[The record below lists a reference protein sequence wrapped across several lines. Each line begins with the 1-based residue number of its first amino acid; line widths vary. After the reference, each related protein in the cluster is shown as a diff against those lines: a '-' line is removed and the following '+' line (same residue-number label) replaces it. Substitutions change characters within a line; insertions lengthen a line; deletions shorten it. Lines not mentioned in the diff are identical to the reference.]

1 MRRAFRWV
9 GVLGGRMRIARELDD
24 ELAFH
29 LEMRTRQLVA
39 SGMSTGDARRE
50 ALRQFGDVGGV
61 RAQCLTLD
69 EQRERDVRRASVV
82 GELWRDVSYAVR
94 TLRRSLGFTVAV
106 VAMLSLGIGAN
117 VAIFSL
123 VEAVMLRH
131 LPVSRPDELIA
142 VGDPSRTSSM
152 SQGDRPRGDLVSW
165 KTYLA
170 MRDSVPFLRGLLA
183 TGVAPRLDIRAGEG
197 SETERARG
205 RLVSANYFRVLGVA
219 AQAGRTFDGSEDE
232 RIGASP
238 VAVISDG
245 YWARRFDR
253 ARDAVGRKLVMNGVP
268 ITVIGVA
275 APGFVGT
282 VVGQND
288 DLWLPIAMQNA
299 LSAQRP
305 WLDSTDVR
313 WLLLLGRRAPGVSE
327 AQATVAL
334 TTVVRRISEA
344 QAGTPQAASE
354 ARTLQVFVEPGARG
368 FSHVR
373 ATYSRALVTLMAGVA
388 LLMLII
394 CANVANLLLARSVAR
409 RHEIGVRMAIGAG
422 RRRIVRQL
430 LTESAVLALAGSAGG
445 LLVAWWGSRL
455 LLVLASTGASPIP
468 LDLRIGG
475 VVVAFTIATAAGSVL
490 LFGLLPALR
499 ASRVD
504 LAGRMRERGRA
515 AASSGLGARGAR
527 VPIGAALIVAQVALS
542 IVLLAGAAL
551 LVRNLRG
558 MLDADAGLDRD
569 HLLVVDVDG
578 VGRGYAGDRLRALA
592 TELQRRLSQLPGVAA
607 VSFSDN
613 GLFSGSESEDN
624 VRVAGFVARTPEDS
638 MARTDQIG
646 PGYVRAIGARLLQGR
661 DFTAADAGR
670 AAPVAIVNESF
681 ARYFFRNESAVGR
694 EFGIGDSARYQIV
707 GVVGD
712 VRDHTLTAAPERRY
726 YVAYLERVGDPPG
739 SLRLIVR
746 ATGDPAALTSAV
758 RAELRAADPL
768 LVATID
774 PLSRLMRD
782 SVAEQRLLARLAAGF
797 GLVALLLAAIGL
809 YGVIN
814 YAVTRRTGEIGLR
827 MALGAAG
834 RDVLLLVM
842 GDAIR
847 LVAVGAA
854 IGVPLAG
861 AVMQLVRSQLHGVD
875 PVDPISIGVAL
886 VVLAVAALIA
896 ALLPALRAAR
906 VPPTMALTRD
916 S

>member
-1 MRRAFRWV
+1 MRRVFRWV
-9 GVLGGRMRIARELDD
+9 GVLGGRVRIARELDD

-29 LEMRTRQLVA
+29 LEMRTRQLA
-39 SGMSTGDARRE
+39 AAGMSADEARRE
-50 ALRQFGDVGGV
+50 ALRQFGDVSGV

-69 EQRERDVRRASVV
+69 EERERDARRADLL
-82 GELWRDVSYAVR
+82 GDLWRDATYAAR
-94 TLRRSLGFTVAV
+94 TLRRSVGFTLAV

-131 LPVSRPDELIA
+131 LPVSHPEELIA
-142 VGDPSRTSSM
+142 VGDPARTASM
-152 SQGDRPRGDLVSW
+152 SNGDRPRGDLLSW
-165 KTYLA
+165 KSYLA
-170 MRDSVPFLRGLLA
+170 MRDSVPFLRGLVA

-197 SETERARG
+197 SEVEHARG
-205 RLVSANYFRVLGVA
+205 RMVSANYFRVLGVGA
-219 AQAGRTFDGSEDE
+219 EAGRTFDGSEDALV
-232 RIGASP
+232 GAAP

-253 ARDAVGRKLVMNGVP
+253 SRDVVGRKIVVNGVP

-275 APGFVGT
+275 APGFSGT
-282 VVGQND
+282 VVGQSD
-288 DLWLPIAMQNA
+288 DVWLPIAMEQA
-299 LSAQRP
+299 LSPQRQ
-305 WLDSTDVR
+305 WLDSLDVR

-327 AQATVAL
+327 AQAAAAL
-334 TTVVRRISEA
+334 TTMVRRISEA
-344 QAGTPQAASE
+344 QARTPQAATE
-354 ARTLQVFVEPGARG
+354 ARALQVFVESGARG

-373 ATYSRALVTLMAGVA
+373 ATYRLALITLMAGVA

-394 CANVANLLLARSVAR
+394 CANVANLLLARAVAR

-422 RRRIVRQL
+422 RDRIVRQL
-430 LTESAVLALAGSAGG
+430 LVESALLALAGTAGG
-445 LLVAWWGSRL
+445 LLVAGWGSRL
-455 LLVLASTGASPIP
+455 LLVLASAGPSPIP

-475 VVVAFTIATAAGSVL
+475 PVLVFTVVTAAAAVL
-490 LFGLLPALR
+490 LFGLVPAVR

-515 AASSGLGARGAR
+515 AAGGLAARGAR
-527 VPIGAALIVAQVALS
+527 IPMGAALIVAQVALS
-542 IVLLAGAAL
+542 LVLLAGAAL
-551 LVRNLRG
+551 LVRNLRA
-558 MLDADAGLDRD
+558 MVDADTGLDRD

-578 VGRGYAGDRLRALA
+578 VGRGYTGDRLRALA
-592 TELQRRLSQLPGVAA
+592 TELRRRVSQLPGVAA

-613 GLFSGSESEDN
+613 GLFNGSESEDY
-624 VRVAGFVARTPEDS
+624 VRVPGLVARTPDDS

-646 PGYVRAIGARLLQGR
+646 PGYVKAIGARLLQGR
-661 DFTAADAGR
+661 DLTAADAGR

-681 ARYFFRNESAVGR
+681 ARYFFKGESAIGR

-726 YVAYLERVGDPPG
+726 YVAYLEQAGDPPG

-746 ATGDPAALTSAV
+746 ATGNPAALTAAV
-758 RAELRAADPL
+758 RAELKATDPL

-797 GLVALLLAAIGL
+797 GVVALLLAAIGL
-809 YGVIN
+809 YGVVS
-814 YAVTRRTGEIGLR
+814 YAVSRRTGEIGLR

-834 RDVLLLVM
+834 RDVLALVM
-842 GDAIR
+842 GDAMR
-847 LVAVGAA
+847 LVAAGAALGLPLALGVMRLVGA
-854 IGVPLAG
+854 
-861 AVMQLVRSQLHGVD
+861 QLHGVGALD
-875 PVDPISIGVAL
+875 AVSLLVAIGVLALAAALAAL
-886 VVLAVAALIA
+886 V
-896 ALLPALRAAR
+896 PALRAAR